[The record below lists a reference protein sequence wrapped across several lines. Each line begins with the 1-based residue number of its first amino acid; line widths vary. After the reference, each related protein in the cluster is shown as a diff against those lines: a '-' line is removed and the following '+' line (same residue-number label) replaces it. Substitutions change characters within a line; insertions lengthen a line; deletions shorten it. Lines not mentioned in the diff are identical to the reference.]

1 MVDQPSRRNELCHV
15 YDSASQLG
23 HYYAGLTRVTRP
35 KAKPK
40 DANITIRHAR
50 EEYCVGTCMRGRLT
64 EALCTERSNLSFA
77 RNRSV
82 INARRLL
89 KASVLYL
96 ALWLGFILLNA
107 SLP

>member
-1 MVDQPSRRNELCHV
+1 VVDQPSRHNELCHV
-15 YDSASQLG
+15 YDIASQLG
-23 HYYAGLTRVTRP
+23 HYYAGLARVARP
-35 KAKPK
+35 KTKPK

-50 EEYCVGTCMRGRLT
+50 EEYCVRTWMRGRLT
-64 EALCTERSNLSFA
+64 QALRPERSNLSFA
-77 RNRSV
+77 RKRSV

-96 ALWLGFILLNA
+96 ALLFGFILLDV